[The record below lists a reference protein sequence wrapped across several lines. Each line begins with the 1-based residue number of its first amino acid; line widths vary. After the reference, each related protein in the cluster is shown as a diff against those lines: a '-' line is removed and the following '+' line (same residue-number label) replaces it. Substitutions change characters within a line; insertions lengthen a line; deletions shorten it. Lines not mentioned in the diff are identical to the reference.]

1 MKKKVI
7 CLLISAM
14 IATSVLSGC
23 GDKDADR
30 RAEEAMNNL
39 GEALEN
45 GDEDA
50 AMSALAELDRLIEEE
65 EAANSS
71 ESEEAYP
78 ADPRW
83 ADVKPTESAAQFNDV
98 FIKTGMTLG
107 EALEQI
113 DNSDTFFAYYYDY
126 DIDIPT
132 QTQYYSKKDQSYM
145 VQMYP
150 GNVKIFYDGDRIFE
164 ITVPRELPGEEGD
177 VYTLKDSPIIGLYM
191 GNISTSYR
199 GPCKYPEAYH
209 TLLGTHKDITEMS
222 NEDVQNLQNTLFAG
236 TNAELD
242 IQRGGSEGTKYITY
256 MYKIPTTMSW
266 NGYYTEEYQVCYYFE
281 VNVDEDRV
289 TDWHTEVFRST
300 NMKWFEE

>member
-23 GDKDADR
+23 GDRDADR

-50 AMSALAELDRLIEEE
+50 AMSALAELDRLNEEE
-65 EAANSS
+65 EMANSS

-113 DNSDTFFAYYYDY
+113 DNSDTFFAYYNDY
-126 DIDIPT
+126 DIDIST
-132 QTQYYSKKDQSYM
+132 DTQYYSKKDQSYM

-150 GNVKIFYDGDRIFE
+150 GDVKIFYDGDLIFK

-177 VYTLKDSPIIGLYM
+177 VYNLKDSPIIGLYM
-191 GNISTSYR
+191 GNISVSYG

-242 IQRGGSEGTKYITY
+242 IQRGGSEGSRYITY
-256 MYKIPTTMSW
+256 MYKLPTTMSW
-266 NGYYTEEYQVCYYFE
+266 NGYYTEEYQVCYYFD
-281 VNVDEDRV
+281 VNVEEDKV
-289 TDWHTEVFRST
+289 TTWATEIFCKPYMT
-300 NMKWFEE
+300 FFED